1 MSKLDKHQLR
11 TIAEC
16 WAYFREEVIPPGSPP
31 IMVERAEMCFYTGA
45 AFVFD
50 QNIAIGGD
58 GVTEEQ
64 GLAHL
69 DRLQAELNAY
79 REKLAARIMAMR
91 VPATGRPS

>member
-50 QNIAIGGD
+50 QNIAIGAD
-58 GVTEEQ
+58 DVTAQQ
-64 GLAHL
+64 GLEHL

-79 REKLAARIMAMR
+79 REQLAARIASR
-91 VPATGRPS
+91 QRPGRPN